1 MKIIIFYK
9 FHVDFIILFIILI
22 ITYNS
27 IVPIIY
33 FYIIN
38 LIYDILLLINYLNI
52 YIYFNTSY
60 FNKNYNILSFI
71 IYNILIFIR

>member
-1 MKIIIFYK
+1 MKIIFYK

-71 IYNILIFIR
+71 FYNILIFIR